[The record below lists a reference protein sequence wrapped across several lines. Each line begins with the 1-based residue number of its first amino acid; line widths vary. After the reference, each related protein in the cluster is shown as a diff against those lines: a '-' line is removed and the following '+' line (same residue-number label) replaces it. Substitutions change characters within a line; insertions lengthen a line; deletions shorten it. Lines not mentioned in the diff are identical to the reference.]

1 MVGTTTSG
9 TLVIMKCCGCPT
21 QGGLG
26 ERRSGGDHYFRDS
39 IVEYKVLWVLY
50 LGDCRGLSQGV
61 LVSRSGV
68 GFEVVWYTEFR
79 WRSVR

>member
-1 MVGTTTSG
+1 MGV
-9 TLVIMKCCGCPT
+9 LT

-61 LVSRSGV
+61 LVRVDEYFSRSGV
-68 GFEVVWYTEFR
+68 GF
-79 WRSVR
+79 